1 MQKYTYTAIVPH
13 ILAYEIMQ
21 SVQLVW
27 KFYVSISKFFKQ
39 RFFTQRSIFNLLK
52 FSLTSLLGLIWFLF
66 SNRQWSRD
74 FPFFSPNHLTDN
86 GGNLNNIKATRPK
99 VKFQL

>member
-39 RFFTQRSIFNLLK
+39 WFTQRIMFNLLK
-52 FSLTSLLGLIWFLF
+52 FSLTSLLVLIFLF
-66 SNRQWSRD
+66 ESTMVSR
-74 FPFFSPNHLTDN
+74 FSIFFVES
-86 GGNLNNIKATRPK
+86 LNEQRWKIK
-99 VKFQL
+99 